1 MKTIVILTEGQCEE
15 TFIRD
20 VVAPVFSHSEIFLE
34 ARCIPTSKSGRGGAV
49 TIDRFYVSCSQYLTT
64 TPRYLCFDYA

>member
-20 VVAPVFSHSEIFLE
+20 VVAPVFSHFS
-34 ARCIPTSKSGRGGAV
+34 
-49 TIDRFYVSCSQYLTT
+49 
-64 TPRYLCFDYA
+64 

>member
-20 VVAPVFSHSEIFLE
+20 VVTPVFSHSEIFL
-34 ARCIPTSKSGRGGAV
+34 
-49 TIDRFYVSCSQYLTT
+49 
-64 TPRYLCFDYA
+64 